1 MSEIENKPKGSL
13 AKWRAERANTSKH
26 VKKTKV
32 TETKTREDIKTLED
46 IPAIFRLKKPEYYNN
61 STQQLFFDRER
72 YLKQMLIF
80 REMVATAEME
90 IAITSCPWRLG
101 DIVNYN
107 PLDGRTKSKKAMIV
121 EIKFKVISPYYT
133 VVIKEFYGSGQLV
146 PKYRRKIDKIEHI
159 MGATNVPLLDGAA
172 YCERLLRLIK
182 LGIITIPK
190 YVPVDD
196 DGNFMSKIVKSIE
209 RGNTLTRLSPMAEM
223 FLTESLKV
231 GLKGK
236 ILK

>member
-1 MSEIENKPKGSL
+1 MSETKNESPL
-13 AKWRAERANTSKH
+13 VVWRKTREKSKH
-26 VKKTKV
+26 VKRTKV
-32 TETKTREDIKTLED
+32 TETKTSQDIKTIED
-46 IPAIFRLKKPEYYNN
+46 IPAVFRLPKPEYFNN

-72 YLKQMLIF
+72 YLKQMLLF

-121 EIKFKVISPYYT
+121 EIKFNVISPYYT
-133 VVIKEFYGSGQLV
+133 IYIKEFYGGGTLV
-146 PKYRRKIDKIEHI
+146 PKYRRKITRIEHI
-159 MGATNVPLLDGAA
+159 MGATNVPLVDGEE
-172 YCERLLRLIK
+172 YCTRLLRLIR

-196 DGNFMSKIVKSIE
+196 TGNFMAKIVKSIE